1 MIEFIKTENSLLI
14 NIYKQNV
21 SRETLKVIVNENK
34 QRKTE
39 ERFTYM

>member
-1 MIEFIKTENSLLI
+1 M
-14 NIYKQNV
+14 NIYPQIV

-39 ERFTYM
+39 ERSTYR

>member
-1 MIEFIKTENSLLI
+1 MIEFNKTEISLII

-39 ERFTYM
+39 ERTNYR

>member
-1 MIEFIKTENSLLI
+1 MIEFNKTENSLLI

-34 QRKTE
+34 QNKIE
-39 ERFTYM
+39 KNKD

>member
-1 MIEFIKTENSLLI
+1 MIEFNKTEISLII

-39 ERFTYM
+39 ERSNYR